1 MAEFFLVRVYY
12 TDSARPITRVRQP
25 TITDA
30 LAYAQEQAMLREV
43 RQTDVTAGSIM
54 WAQFTLLWEAAEAG
68 Q

>member
-1 MAEFFLVRVYY
+1 MVRVYY
-12 TDSARPITRVRQP
+12 VDGARPIARIIQP

-43 RQTDVTAGSIM
+43 RQTDVTADSIM
-54 WAQFTLLWEAAEAG
+54 WAQFTLLWEAVEIG

>member
-1 MAEFFLVRVYY
+1 MVRVYY
-12 TDSARPITRVRQP
+12 IDGARPIARIIQP

-43 RQTDVTAGSIM
+43 RQTDVTADSIM

>member
-43 RQTDVTAGSIM
+43 RQTDVTADSIM
-54 WAQFTLLWEAAEAG
+54 WAQFTLLWEAVEIG